1 MSGLGFLSSKATML
15 FCDKQSCIT
24 LTKNPRFHDQSK
36 HIEIRYHFAQE
47 KKNNLMNIYIYCS
60 TNKMLVDSLTMLPKP
75 KHDHYG
81 NAFGIQSFPNT

>member
-1 MSGLGFLSSKATML
+1 ML

-47 KKNNLMNIYIYCS
+47 RQKFNEIKHIYGS
-60 TNKMLVDSLTMLPKP
+60 TNKMLVDSLTKGS
-75 KHDHYG
+75 K
-81 NAFGIQSFPNT
+81 AQT